1 MSYINLTETQRE
13 KCICGHTRFAH
24 TQITEECI
32 ICDCKKFKI
41 KLEEGQQ

>member
-1 MSYINLTETQRE
+1 MNLTKSEKE
-13 KCICGHTRFAH
+13 KCICGHIRLAH
-24 TQITEECI
+24 TQTTTECI